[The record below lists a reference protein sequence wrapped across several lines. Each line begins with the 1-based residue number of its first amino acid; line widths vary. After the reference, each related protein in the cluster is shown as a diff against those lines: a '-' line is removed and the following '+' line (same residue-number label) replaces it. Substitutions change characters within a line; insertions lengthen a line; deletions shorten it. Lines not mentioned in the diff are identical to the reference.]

1 MTALLRLR
9 LPLATDESGSV
20 RGRWR
25 QGLSPLAGR
34 AQRGD
39 RLGWSGRVNFIDPR
53 LVTVADLTPRGEI
66 AASSSQATNRTKT
79 NVDHIGMA
87 NNDQTAITTPK

>member
-1 MTALLRLR
+1 LRRTNLE
-9 LPLATDESGSV
+9 AFVVG
-20 RGRWR
+20 
-25 QGLSPLAGR
+25 
-34 AQRGD
+34 GD
-39 RLGWSGRVNFIDPR
+39 RVYHRWQAAPNGGTGWSGRVNFIDPR
-53 LVTVADLTPRGEI
+53 LVTVADLTPSAGEI